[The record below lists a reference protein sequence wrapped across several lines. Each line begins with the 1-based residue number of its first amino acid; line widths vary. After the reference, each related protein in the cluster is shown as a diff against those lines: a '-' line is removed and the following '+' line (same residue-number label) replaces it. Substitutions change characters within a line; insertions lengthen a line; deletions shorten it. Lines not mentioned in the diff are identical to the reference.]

1 MSERRKASR
10 TKSFLRGRI
19 LFNNRQSGA
28 DCLVRDFSEHGARLI
43 YSGTTG
49 IPDTIELHVPQKD
62 QTLRAQVQWRRGD
75 EVGVTFAQV
84 AEAKPQPAAPAD
96 LAERV
101 EQLEAEVALL
111 KRMFRRLKADVAG
124 GTEAA

>member
-19 LFNNRQSGA
+19 LFNNRQAGA
-28 DCLVRDFSEHGARLI
+28 DCLIRDFSEQGARLI
-43 YSGTTG
+43 HSGTTG

-62 QTLRAQVQWRRGD
+62 QMLRAQVQWRRGD
-75 EVGVTFAQV
+75 ELGVTFAQG
-84 AEAKPQPAAPAD
+84 ADAKPQAAAPAD
-96 LAERV
+96 LAARV
-101 EQLEAEVALL
+101 EQLEAEVAQL
-111 KRMFRRLKADVAG
+111 KRLFKRLKAEVAG

>member
-84 AEAKPQPAAPAD
+84 AEAKPQPATD